1 MSFLKCRI
9 ILQGAGV
16 GRGSRGY
23 ANVLEVPDDRLFEN
37 PSWKN
42 LADWKN
48 ILGPHYEP
56 ASRMLGVTPNP
67 RLITRDFAT
76 KTNAIAGASISESL
90 LDMEA
95 SAYHMGGCP
104 FGRDTK

>member
-1 MSFLKCRI
+1 M
-9 ILQGAGV
+9 
-16 GRGSRGY
+16 
-23 ANVLEVPDDRLFEN
+23 LEFPDDRLFEN

-56 ASRMLGVTPNP
+56 ASRVLGVTPNP

-76 KTNAIAGASISESL
+76 KTN
-90 LDMEA
+90 
-95 SAYHMGGCP
+95 
-104 FGRDTK
+104 